1 MKRYLFLE
9 NGLKFTGDGFGADKE
24 VVAEIVFT
32 TGLTGYLETL
42 TDPSF
47 TGQTVVFTFP
57 LTGNYGVIPDDFES
71 KTVGLAAYIA
81 REYCD
86 TPSNFRS
93 QRSLDDFLKEIGI
106 TGLCHIDTR
115 RLTRVL
121 RENGIMNGI
130 VTDNENFS
138 DFELLKNFHIKNS
151 VERVSV
157 TEPEFLGSG
166 GGQYKINMLDFGAKG
181 NIAESLMKRGCDV
194 TLYPYNTSA
203 EDILATKPDGIFLT
217 NGPGDPK
224 DNVGVIETLKTLMA
238 SNVPMM
244 GICLGH
250 QLMALAQGFDT
261 LKLKYGH
268 RGANQPVKCE
278 NGRVYITSQ
287 NHGYAV
293 DTDTIDPKIAVP
305 FFTNAND
312 GTNEGLFYKNFPAY
326 SVQFHPEAC
335 GGPHDTDFL
344 FDMFITMMKEA
355 KDA

>member
-1 MKRYLFLE
+1 MNRYLFLE
-9 NGLKFTGDGFGADKE
+9 NGLKFTGDGFGADNE
-24 VVAEIVFT
+24 VIAEIVFT

-57 LTGNYGVIPDDFES
+57 LSGNYGVITADFES
-71 KTVGLAAYIA
+71 KAAGLSAYIT
-81 REYCD
+81 RECCD

-93 QRSLDDFLKEIGI
+93 EKSLSDFLRENGI

-115 RLTRVL
+115 RLTRIL
-121 RENGIMNGI
+121 REHGTMNGI
-130 VTDNENFS
+130 VTDNGDFS
-138 DFELLKNFHIKNS
+138 DFETLKNFRIENA
-151 VERVSV
+151 VERVSIKK
-157 TEPEFLGSG
+157 PEFIGGGSG
-166 GGQYKINMLDFGAKG
+166 EFKLAMLDFGAKG
-181 NIAESLMKRGCDV
+181 NIAASLVKRGCDV
-194 TLYPYNTSA
+194 TLYPYNTPA
-203 EDILATKPDGIFLT
+203 EEILAAKPDGIFLT

-224 DNVGVIETLKTLMA
+224 DNPGVIKTVSKLMPTKI
-238 SNVPMM
+238 PMM

-250 QLMALAQGFDT
+250 QLMALSQGFDT
-261 LKLKYGH
+261 GKLKYGH

-293 DTDTIDPKIAVP
+293 EIDSIDKKIATP
-305 FFTNAND
+305 SFTNAND
-312 GTNEGLFYKNFPAY
+312 GTNEGLFYLNYPAY

-344 FDMFITMMKEA
+344 FDMFITMLK
-355 KDA
+355 K